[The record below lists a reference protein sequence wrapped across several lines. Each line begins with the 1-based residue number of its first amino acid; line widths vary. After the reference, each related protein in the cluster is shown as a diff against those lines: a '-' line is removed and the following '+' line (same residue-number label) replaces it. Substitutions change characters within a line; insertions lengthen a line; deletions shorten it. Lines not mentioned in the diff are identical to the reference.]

1 MKAIIVNQTT
11 ETLNAQHKTEYNE
24 KVLQKLLQEVIK
36 KISVRKVRQKKLLS
50 LKTVTLVFLTTQ
62 QMRKINKTF
71 RQKNYATDVLSFAP
85 TEIDSIGEL
94 LFCSAVL
101 KKQALQ
107 QGHTEGHEFLYM
119 LIHGLLHLLGY
130 DHEMSV
136 REEKIMFN
144 IQDQIFHELTEAKIN
159 LQYKNV
165 NRN

>member
-1 MKAIIVNQTT
+1 
-11 ETLNAQHKTEYNE
+11 
-24 KVLQKLLQEVIK
+24 
-36 KISVRKVRQKKLLS
+36 
-50 LKTVTLVFLTTQ
+50 
-62 QMRKINKTF
+62 
-71 RQKNYATDVLSFAP
+71 
-85 TEIDSIGEL
+85 
-94 LFCSAVL
+94 
-101 KKQALQ
+101 
-107 QGHTEGHEFLYM
+107 M